1 MLRKLS
7 SVLLLALLPFVAK
20 SQYKWDF
27 GLAVG
32 GANYLGEMGGKA
44 GTRRNFVADM
54 KIAATR
60 PTVSPYVRMKMG
72 QNLNLRAGLA
82 WVRISGADSLSTNRG
97 RVGRNLSFRNDIYEV
112 SLLGE
117 YNFYS
122 QNDIARFN
130 RKRVDIRSYAFGGVA
145 GLYHNP
151 VTQYQG
157 SWVPLRPLH
166 TEGQTMVN
174 GRNEY
179 SKFTVGLPVGLGVY
193 WIYNRIYKLGVEVN
207 WRMTFTDY
215 LDDVSTTYVP
225 KEYFTDP
232 TALALQNR
240 RGETNSPNAANPAN
254 YGYDYANNVE
264 QKRGDPTHKD
274 NYLTTTVNF
283 SYSIRGKNAF
293 YKSKYNYITGKRK
306 MRKRRVRAKF

>member
-1 MLRKLS
+1 MLRKLTI
-7 SVLLLALLPFVAK
+7 VILLALLPFASK
-20 SQYKWDF
+20 AQYKWDF
-27 GLAVG
+27 GLGIG

-60 PTVSPYVRMKMG
+60 PAIAPYVRMKMG
-72 QNLNLRAGLA
+72 QNLSLRGGLA
-82 WVRISGADSLSTNRG
+82 WVRISGADSLSLNRG

-112 SLLGE
+112 SVLAE

-130 RKRVDIRSYAFGGVA
+130 RKRVDIRSYAFGGAA
-145 GLYHNP
+145 GFYHNP
-151 VTQYQG
+151 VTQYNG

-174 GRNEY
+174 GRKEY
-179 SKFTVGLPVGLGVY
+179 SKFSFGVPVGVGVY
-193 WIYNRIYKLGVEVN
+193 WIYNRVYKLGVEVN
-207 WRMTFTDY
+207 WRLTFTDY

-225 KEYFTDP
+225 TEYFTDP

-240 RGETNSPNAANPAN
+240 RGETTSPNAAGEKN
-254 YGYDYANNVE
+254 YGYDYGNKVE

-274 NYLTTTVNF
+274 NYLTTSLTF
-283 SYSIRGKNAF
+283 SYSIRGKNSF